1 MLDRLRSMLLGDEL
15 PPVHQWRR
23 EDVEVAA
30 AALLIEAAR
39 VDGRIDPAERATIAE
54 LLGHRFGLDPAAA
67 EALMDLAARE
77 SENSVELHRFAH
89 IVNQRFSAE
98 ARIELIE
105 MLWAVVYA
113 DGVVTDFE
121 ANLLR
126 RVAGLLYVEDHDRGA
141 ARKRVLARL
150 GRGGPA
156 DAGPGDTG

>member
-1 MLDRLRSMLLGDEL
+1 MLERLRSMLLGDDL

-39 VDGRIDPAERATIAE
+39 VDGRIDPAERATIAA
-54 LLGHRFGLDPAAA
+54 LLGRRFGLDAAAA
-67 EALMDLAARE
+67 EALMDLAERE
-77 SENSVELHRFAH
+77 SERSVELHHFAH
-89 IVNQRFSAE
+89 IVTQRFAE
-98 ARIELIE
+98 AARIELIE

-126 RVAGLLYVEDHDRGA
+126 RIAGLLYVADHDCGA

-150 GRGGPA
+150 GRTGPS
-156 DAGPGDTG
+156 DVG

>member
-15 PPVHQWRR
+15 PPVHQWGR

-30 AALLIEAAR
+30 AALLVEAAR
-39 VDGRIDPAERATIAE
+39 VDGRIDPAERATIAA
-54 LLGHRFGLDPAAA
+54 LLGRRFGLDAAAA
-67 EALMDLAARE
+67 EALMALAARE
-77 SENSVELHRFAH
+77 SERSVELHHFAH
-89 IVNQRFSAE
+89 IVNQRFSEE

-126 RVAGLLYVEDHDRGA
+126 RIAGLLYVEDRDRGA

-150 GRGGPA
+150 GRA
-156 DAGPGDTG
+156 DARDAG

>member
-1 MLDRLRSMLLGDEL
+1 MLERLRSMLLGGDL

-39 VDGRIDPAERATIAE
+39 VDGRIDPAERATVAE
-54 LLGHRFGLDPAAA
+54 LLGRRFSLDPAAA
-67 EALMDLAARE
+67 EALMDLAERE
-77 SENSVELHRFAH
+77 SERSVELQHFAH
-89 IVNQRFSAE
+89 IVNQCFSEA

-126 RVAGLLYVEDHDRGA
+126 RIAGLLYVEDHDRGA

-150 GRGGPA
+150 GRTGPS
-156 DAGPGDTG
+156 DPG